1 VLKRTWMTALAV
13 ALLLGVAACGDDDA
27 ASTEASGATTAAAT
41 DDAATTAAAGD
52 STAATTAESSGEQ
65 VTLRLGYFPNVTHAT
80 ALVGVESGTFA
91 AALGDNVKL
100 ETQTFNAG
108 PEAVEALFAEALD
121 ATFIGPNPAINA
133 YAQSN
138 GEAVR
143 IISGSTSGGA
153 SFVVQPDITG
163 PENLAGTKLATPQLG
178 GTQDVAL
185 RAWLAENGLETDT
198 SGGGDVSIL
207 PQENG
212 ATLDA
217 FKAGEIDGA
226 WLPEPWATRLVLEG
240 GAKVLFDERDI
251 WPEGQFVTT
260 HLIVR
265 TAYLDEHPDVVKKLL
280 EGQVQATELVNSDA
294 TAAQAQV
301 NIQIE
306 AITGKALDEQVLATA
321 WEHLEFTVDPV
332 ASSLQTSADHAI
344 GIGLLDD
351 VDLTS
356 PGIYDLTLLN
366 EVLAANGQ
374 PAVEGL

>member
-356 PGIYDLTLLN
+356 PGIYDLALLN